1 MLASGN
7 YGGAFGRLPFGHREL
22 GWKIDFV
29 QPSRAPREAATFFLR
44 HKRRRQIMIKF
55 QKPVAGGI
63 AVGTLVT
70 CMLALSAPAAARG
83 GGGGGSSH
91 GSHGPG
97 RPPPPVFVDSSP
109 AGRALGSGCSISR
122 KPVTGASGN
131 TVGYRRVQIC
141 NLD

>member
-1 MLASGN
+1 
-7 YGGAFGRLPFGHREL
+7 
-22 GWKIDFV
+22 
-29 QPSRAPREAATFFLR
+29 
-44 HKRRRQIMIKF
+44 MIKF

-97 RPPPPVFVDSSP
+97 RPPPPVFVDSSA
-109 AGRALGSGCSISR
+109 AGRAVGSGCSISR